1 MAQNRILGITVFR
14 RICEGKKMKLRT
26 IILTDPV
33 KAANK
38 INGEKTLKFFEESV
52 ISRITDVTSFYGN
65 ECLYFLAYK
74 DNNLVGVAVVSE
86 ERTDIKG
93 PMSAPYIMEF
103 GTVNYTKTCKY
114 AKKGIGE
121 ELLNHIIK
129 QVGSRFTLSCLDSN
143 SEQFWRHMGEK
154 KGLKVEVVG
163 ITVWCTPI
171 LYFWDFKD

>member
-1 MAQNRILGITVFR
+1 MR
-14 RICEGKKMKLRT
+14 LRT

-38 INGEKTLKFFEESV
+38 INGEKTLQLFEESV
-52 ISRITDVTSFYGN
+52 INHITDTTSFYGN

-103 GTVNYTKTCKY
+103 GTVNYTKACKY

-129 QVGSRFTLSCLDSN
+129 QVGNRFTLSCLDSN

>member
-1 MAQNRILGITVFR
+1 MR
-14 RICEGKKMKLRT
+14 LRT
-26 IILTDPV
+26 IILTDPIKV
-33 KAANK
+33 ANK

-52 ISRITDVTSFYGN
+52 ISHITDVTSFYGN

-74 DNNLVGVAVVSE
+74 DNSLVGVAVVSE

-93 PMSAPYIMEF
+93 PMSAPSIREF

-129 QVGSRFTLSCLDSN
+129 QVGNRFTLSCLDGN
-143 SEQFWRHMGEK
+143 SEQFWQHMGEK
-154 KGLKVEVVG
+154 KGLKVEEIG

>member
-1 MAQNRILGITVFR
+1 MR
-14 RICEGKKMKLRT
+14 LRT

-33 KAANK
+33 KVANK
-38 INGEKTLKFFEESV
+38 INGEKTLKFFEGSV
-52 ISRITDVTSFYGN
+52 ISHIIDVTSFHGN

-93 PMSAPYIMEF
+93 PMSAPFVREF
-103 GTVNYTKTCKY
+103 GTVNYIKTCKY

-129 QVGSRFTLSCLDSN
+129 RVGSRFTLSCLDSN

-154 KGLKVEVVG
+154 KGLKVEEIG

>member
-1 MAQNRILGITVFR
+1 M
-14 RICEGKKMKLRT
+14 
-26 IILTDPV
+26 
-33 KAANK
+33 
-38 INGEKTLKFFEESV
+38 
-52 ISRITDVTSFYGN
+52 
-65 ECLYFLAYK
+65 
-74 DNNLVGVAVVSE
+74 SE

-93 PMSAPYIMEF
+93 PMSAPSIREF

-129 QVGSRFTLSCLDSN
+129 QVGNRFTLSCLDSN

-154 KGLKVEVVG
+154 KGLKVEEIG

>member
-1 MAQNRILGITVFR
+1 MR
-14 RICEGKKMKLRT
+14 LRT
-26 IILTDPV
+26 IILTDPI

-52 ISRITDVTSFYGN
+52 ISHITDVTSFYGN

-74 DNNLVGVAVVSE
+74 DNRLVGVAVVSE

-93 PMSAPYIMEF
+93 PMSAPSIREF

-129 QVGSRFTLSCLDSN
+129 QVGNRFTLSCLDSS

-154 KGLKVEVVG
+154 KGLKVEEIG

>member
-1 MAQNRILGITVFR
+1 MR
-14 RICEGKKMKLRT
+14 LRT

-52 ISRITDVTSFYGN
+52 ISHIIDVTSFHGN

-86 ERTDIKG
+86 ERIDIKG
-93 PMSAPYIMEF
+93 PMSAPSIMEF

-121 ELLNHIIK
+121 ELLNHIMK
-129 QVGSRFTLSCLDSN
+129 RVGNRFTLSCLDSN
-143 SEQFWRHMGEK
+143 SEQFWRYMGEK
-154 KGLKVEVVG
+154 KGLKVEEIG

>member
-1 MAQNRILGITVFR
+1 MR
-14 RICEGKKMKLRT
+14 LRT

-33 KAANK
+33 KTANK
-38 INGEKTLKFFEESV
+38 INGEKTLRFFEESV
-52 ISRITDVTSFYGN
+52 ISHITDVTSFHGN
-65 ECLYFLAYK
+65 EGLYFLAYK

-93 PMSAPYIMEF
+93 PMSAPSIREF

-129 QVGSRFTLSCLDSN
+129 RVGSRFTLSCLYSN

-154 KGLKVEVVG
+154 KGLKVEEIG

>member
-1 MAQNRILGITVFR
+1 
-14 RICEGKKMKLRT
+14 MKLKVNV
-26 IILTDPV
+26 LTDPI

-52 ISRITDVTSFYGN
+52 ISHITDVTSFYGN

-93 PMSAPYIMEF
+93 PMSAPSIMEF
-103 GTVNYTKTCKY
+103 GTANYTKTCKY
-114 AKKGIGE
+114 AKKGVGE
-121 ELLNHIIK
+121 ELLNHIMK
-129 QVGSRFTLSCLDSN
+129 RVGNRFTLSCLDSN
-143 SEQFWRHMGEK
+143 AEQFWRHMGEK
-154 KGLKVEVVG
+154 KGLKVEEIG
-163 ITVWCTPI
+163 RTVWGTPT

>member
-1 MAQNRILGITVFR
+1 
-14 RICEGKKMKLRT
+14 MKLKVNV
-26 IILTDPV
+26 LTDPV

-38 INGEKTLKFFEESV
+38 INGEKTLQFFEESV
-52 ISRITDVTSFYGN
+52 ISHITDVTSFYGN

-74 DNNLVGVAVVSE
+74 DNNFVGVAVVSE

-93 PMSAPYIMEF
+93 PMSAPFIMEF

-129 QVGSRFTLSCLDSN
+129 RVGSRFALSCLDSI

-154 KGLKVEVVG
+154 KGLKVEEIG
-163 ITVWCTPI
+163 RTVWGSPT
-171 LYFWDFKD
+171 LYFRDFKG

>member
-1 MAQNRILGITVFR
+1 MR
-14 RICEGKKMKLRT
+14 LRT
-26 IILTDPV
+26 IILTDPI

-52 ISRITDVTSFYGN
+52 ISHITDVTSFYGN

-74 DNNLVGVAVVSE
+74 DNSLVGVAVVSE

-93 PMSAPYIMEF
+93 PMSAPSIREF

-129 QVGSRFTLSCLDSN
+129 QVGNRFTLSCLDSN
-143 SEQFWRHMGEK
+143 YEQFWRHMGEK
-154 KGLKVEVVG
+154 NGLKVEEIG

-171 LYFWDFKD
+171 LYFWDVKD

>member
-1 MAQNRILGITVFR
+1 MR
-14 RICEGKKMKLRT
+14 LRT

-52 ISRITDVTSFYGN
+52 ISHITDVTSFHGN

-86 ERTDIKG
+86 ERIDIKG
-93 PMSAPYIMEF
+93 PMFAPFIMEF

-129 QVGSRFTLSCLDSN
+129 RVGSRFTLSCLDSN

-154 KGLKVEVVG
+154 KGLKVEEIG

>member
-1 MAQNRILGITVFR
+1 MR
-14 RICEGKKMKLRT
+14 LRT

-38 INGEKTLKFFEESV
+38 INGEKTLRFFEESV
-52 ISRITDVTSFYGN
+52 ISHITDVTSFHGN
-65 ECLYFLAYK
+65 EGLYFLAYK

-93 PMSAPYIMEF
+93 PMFAPSIREF

-129 QVGSRFTLSCLDSN
+129 LVGSRFTLSCSHSN

-154 KGLKVEVVG
+154 KGLKVEEIG